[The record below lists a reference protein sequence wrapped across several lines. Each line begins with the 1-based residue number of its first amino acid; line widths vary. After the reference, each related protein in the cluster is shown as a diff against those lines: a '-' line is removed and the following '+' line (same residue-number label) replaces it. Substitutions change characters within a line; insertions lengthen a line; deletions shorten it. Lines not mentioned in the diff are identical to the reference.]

1 MPWAPPQP
9 ELNNY
14 TKKEGKNRPG
24 SGGDCGQGICTY
36 KDWLAPEEL
45 SWICNQSDNCFGFIF
60 DKPRGH
66 GGWVIARSGVRPEVA
81 DPRYD
86 VYEKKANNW
95 RKANQP
101 DTNVEGVL
109 PDDQRKTRF
118 RMCQNEGSGD
128 CRADKAVWTGAPLGV
143 FNCGGDKCG
152 NNDVVS
158 YKVPLGFKF
167 MLSDN
172 NIGQNAVEGYWNRG
186 GQGNGGYFV
195 LDQPENHGMRNKI
208 DTGLIQNIGFD
219 IKANWETMVSK
230 GVNVEDAFK
239 IKRNWCR
246 SSVTNINDANC
257 TNFYATPEAAA
268 AGYRY
273 DTDMF
278 ELCKADPTWFNKTS
292 CRTAFNNAVKGTTE
306 SLRQQAKDKV
316 TAYCDTNAGANQV
329 DGLCGCYNVMK
340 YGNACLGDKAALPG
354 CRELKS
360 TIGDLPAGAQ
370 VAFADKFCASD
381 VCVTQALGNAAL
393 LPDYTQG
400 KQCPSIAMCV
410 QDFRNA
416 SLTNSP
422 VKAECRNTLNI
433 TGLPGPAAAAVP
445 PPPPP
450 SGGGAAPPPPPPP
463 SGAGGGG
470 AAPSGAGGGGAAP
483 SGTGGGSA
491 PPSGTGGGA
500 AAPAAAGAS
509 AGAAGATSAST
520 GPNKGLIIGASIGG
534 GLLFLI
540 CCLIAIFFIM
550 KKKGKS
556 A

>member
-14 TKKEGKNRPG
+14 TKKVGKNRPG

-36 KDWLAPEEL
+36 KDWLGPEEL

-86 VYEKKANNW
+86 VYEKKDNNW
-95 RKANQP
+95 RKATNP
-101 DTNVEGVL
+101 DTSVEGVL
-109 PDDQRKTRF
+109 PEDQRKTRF
-118 RMCQNEGSGD
+118 RMCQFEGSGD

-172 NIGQNAVEGYWNRG
+172 NIGQNAVEGYWDRG

-195 LDQPENHGMRNKI
+195 LDQPNNHGMRNKI
-208 DTGLIQNIGFD
+208 DTGMIQNIGFD
-219 IKANWETMVSK
+219 IKANWDTMVSK
-230 GVNVEDAFK
+230 GVHPEDAFK

-246 SSVTNINDANC
+246 TSVVNINDANC
-257 TNFYATPEAAA
+257 TNFYATPEAAQ

-278 ELCKADPTWFNKTS
+278 ELCKADPNWYMKTS
-292 CRTAFNNAVKGTTE
+292 CRTAFNNAVKGNNE

-316 TAYCDTNAGANQV
+316 TAWCDTNDGATNS

-340 YGNACLGDKAALPG
+340 YGNACLGAKADLPG

-400 KQCPSIAMCV
+400 KQCPSIAQCV
-410 QDFRNA
+410 QDFRN
-416 SLTNSP
+416 SSFTNSP
-422 VKAECRNTLNI
+422 VSASCKNTLSI
-433 TGLPGPAAAAVP
+433 SGLPGPAAAAVP

-450 SGGGAAPPPPPPP
+450 STGGAT
-463 SGAGGGG
+463 AGSTGG
-470 AAPSGAGGGGAAP
+470 A
-483 SGTGGGSA
+483 T
-491 PPSGTGGGA
+491 
-500 AAPAAAGAS
+500 APAAVDGS
-509 AGAAGATSAST
+509 AGVASATSASP
-520 GPNKGLIIGASIGG
+520 GPNKGLIIGVSIGG
-534 GLLFLI
+534 FFFLMI
-540 CCLIAIFFIM
+540 CLAIVAYFM
-550 KKKGKS
+550 MNKKVK
-556 A
+556 AV

>member
-14 TKKEGKNRPG
+14 NVFPNTGRDG
-24 SGGDCGQGICTY
+24 SSAGCGQGVCTY
-36 KDWLAPEEL
+36 KAWLQPEEMA
-45 SWICNQSDNCFGFIF
+45 WICNQDDECFGFQF
-60 DKPRGH
+60 DKPKGH
-66 GGWVIARSGVRPEVA
+66 GGWILGRGPGLKPQNAAPGQR
-81 DPRYD
+81 DL
-86 VYEKKANNW
+86 YEKKSTTW

-118 RMCQNEGSGD
+118 KMCQYEGSGD
-128 CRADKAVWTGAPLGV
+128 CRGDKAVWTGAPLGV

-172 NIGQNAVEGYWNRG
+172 NIGQDSVEGYWDRG
-186 GQGNGGYFV
+186 GAGNAGYFV
-195 LDQPENHGMRNKI
+195 FDQPNNHGMRNKI

-219 IKANWETMVSK
+219 VKANWETMASK

-246 SSVTNINDANC
+246 SSVANINDANC

-278 ELCKADPTWFNKTS
+278 ELCKADPTWYMKTS
-292 CRTAFNNAVKGTTE
+292 CRTAFNNAVKGTNE

-316 TAYCDTNAGANQV
+316 TAWCDTNDGATNS

-340 YGNACLGDKAALPG
+340 YGSACLGDKAALPG

-370 VAFADKFCASD
+370 VAFGDKFCASD

-393 LPDYTQG
+393 LPDFTQG
-400 KQCPSIAMCV
+400 KNCPTIALCV

-422 VKAECRNTLNI
+422 VKAECRTTLNI

-445 PPPPP
+445 PPPP
-450 SGGGAAPPPPPPP
+450 SGTGGAAPPPPP
-463 SGAGGGG
+463 SGTGGAVG
-470 AAPSGAGGGGAAP
+470 AAPSPATA
-483 SGTGGGSA
+483 GGSA
-491 PPSGTGGGA
+491 GVAGT
-500 AAPAAAGAS
+500 
-509 AGAAGATSAST
+509 TSAS
-520 GPNKGLIIGASIGG
+520 PSISKGAIIGISIGG
-534 GLLFLI
+534 FFFLLM
-540 CCLIAIFFIM
+540 CLGFVLYMISKRRAA
-550 KKKGKS
+550 S

>member
-45 SWICNQSDNCFGFIF
+45 SWICNQSDECFGFIF
-60 DKPRGH
+60 NKPAGH
-66 GGWVIARSGVRPEVA
+66 GGWIIARSGVRPEVA

-95 RKANQP
+95 RKANAP
-101 DTNVEGVL
+101 DPTVEGVL

-118 RMCQNEGSGD
+118 RMCQYDGGTD
-128 CRADKAVWTGAPLGV
+128 CRGDKAVWTGAPLGV

-172 NIGQNAVEGYWNRG
+172 NIGQNAVEGYWDRG
-186 GQGNGGYFV
+186 GAGNAGYFV
-195 LDQPENHGMRNKI
+195 FDQPNNHGMRNKI
-208 DTGLIQNIGFD
+208 DTGMIQNVGFD
-219 IKANWETMVSK
+219 VKANWDSMVSK

-239 IKRNWCR
+239 IKHNWCKT
-246 SSVTNINDANC
+246 SVTNINDANC
-257 TNFYATPEAAA
+257 TNYYATPEAAA

-278 ELCKADPTWFNKTS
+278 ELCKADPSWYMKAS
-292 CRTAFNNAVKGTTE
+292 CRSAFNNAVKGTNE

-316 TAYCDTNAGANQV
+316 TAYCDTTDGATQA
-329 DGLCGCYNVMK
+329 DGLCGCYNVTK
-340 YGNACLGDKAALPG
+340 YGDACLGDKAALPG
-354 CRELKS
+354 CRELKA
-360 TIGDLPAGAQ
+360 TVGDLPAGAR
-370 VAFADKFCASD
+370 ASFADKFCASD

-450 SGGGAAPPPPPPP
+450 SGAGSAVGGAAPPPPL
-463 SGAGGGG
+463 SGTGGAVG
-470 AAPSGAGGGGAAP
+470 AAPSPATA
-483 SGTGGGSA
+483 GGSA
-491 PPSGTGGGA
+491 EV
-500 AAPAAAGAS
+500 
-509 AGAAGATSAST
+509 AGATSASP
-520 GPNKGLIIGASIGG
+520 GPNKGVIIGLSVGG

-540 CCLIAIFFIM
+540 CCLIAIFFM
-550 KKKGKS
+550 MKKGK
-556 A
+556 AA